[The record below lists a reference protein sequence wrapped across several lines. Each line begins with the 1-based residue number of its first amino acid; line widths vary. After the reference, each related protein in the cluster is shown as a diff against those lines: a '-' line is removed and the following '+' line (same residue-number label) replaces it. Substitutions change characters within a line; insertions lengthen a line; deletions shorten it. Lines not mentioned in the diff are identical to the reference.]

1 MKRMKPTF
9 NFFFFITA
17 VSALMAASCDKNNH
31 DVPKGELP
39 DPIRIELRA
48 AEQEMIGA
56 DQAFAFEFFENVYLE
71 EAKDDDANFMVSPLS
86 LSMALAMTSSGA
98 MGDTKTAMLEA
109 LNLNGYDDTEI
120 NAYYKK
126 LKEALLKTDPST
138 RLSIANAIFTNRSV
152 DILLR
157 RHRPAGRIW

>member
-56 DQAFAFEFFENVYLE
+56 DQAFAFEFFENVYSGGGEGRRRQLHGIPAELE
-71 EAKDDDANFMVSPLS
+71 HGIGDDQQ
-86 LSMALAMTSSGA
+86 
-98 MGDTKTAMLEA
+98 
-109 LNLNGYDDTEI
+109 
-120 NAYYKK
+120 
-126 LKEALLKTDPST
+126 
-138 RLSIANAIFTNRSV
+138 
-152 DILLR
+152 R
-157 RHRPAGRIW
+157 RHG